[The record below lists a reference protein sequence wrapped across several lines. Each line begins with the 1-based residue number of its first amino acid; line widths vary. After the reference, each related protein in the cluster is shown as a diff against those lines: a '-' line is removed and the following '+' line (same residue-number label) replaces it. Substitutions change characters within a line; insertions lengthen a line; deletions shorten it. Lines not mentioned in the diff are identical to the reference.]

1 LDKRRILERL
11 TKKFERIRFPCF
23 ILMKTFSIAGH
34 MNDKFEKS
42 VEIVTI
48 TGGVLS
54 SESKYPQYIMTI
66 PKGIQF
72 EIKKT

>member
-1 LDKRRILERL
+1 MNDILEN
-11 TKKFERIRFPCF
+11 
-23 ILMKTFSIAGH
+23 SA
-34 MNDKFEKS
+34 
-42 VEIVTI
+42 EIVTI

-72 EIKKT
+72 KIKKT